1 MALSWAVVQLTAAVS
16 AVTLS
21 QLTGRTSL
29 GGIAPGIFLAS
40 WAVASLQMGRFM
52 DRRGRATGLRA
63 GFAVGVVGTALV
75 FVGTSNGSVVAFLL
89 GLICVGMCGGTINL
103 ARAGAADMYPPER
116 RARGISY
123 VLLGAAVGAIISP
136 IAFSPLLAGVRSG
149 TGALAIPWLVAG
161 GLLALGALVTF
172 GIRIDPVEIAARGTS
187 NVAQAKLPQRS
198 LGTLVRLPAVAPAMF
213 AAVVSQAIMSGLM
226 TVIGLVM
233 VQRGHDFGAVALTMS
248 VHFVGMFGL
257 VLVAGH
263 VVDWLGRQRS
273 IMLGLLVMTGGVLIL
288 LTSPGLQALLPG
300 MFAIGL
306 GWNLAFVGSTAVMGD
321 AAGPHERAGLLGFND
336 FVATAAAAIVAVLA
350 GMVLGMGGFIPLAL
364 TAATVS
370 LLPLAFLRRSRGRPA
385 GVGRA

>member
-288 LTSPGLQALLPG
+288 LISPGLQALLPG